1 MQETHC
7 GWPLR
12 NSKVFHAMNVIMERC
27 NDLMELVHT
36 IRDFR
41 WVIGCSAVNES
52 LEVEKREESFHLRA
66 SESSNVLGSLV
77 QL

>member
-52 LEVEKREESFHLRA
+52 L
-66 SESSNVLGSLV
+66 
-77 QL
+77 